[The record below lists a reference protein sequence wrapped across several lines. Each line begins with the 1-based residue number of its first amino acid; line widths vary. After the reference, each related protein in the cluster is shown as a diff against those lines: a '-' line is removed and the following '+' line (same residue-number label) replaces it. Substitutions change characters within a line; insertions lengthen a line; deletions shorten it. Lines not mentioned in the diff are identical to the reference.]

1 MLSEHKATQL
11 SIFGIRKKKENVFW
25 LTNQARNPLPIGL
38 LTKLDTKLSHE

>member
-1 MLSEHKATQL
+1 MLSEHKTTQL
-11 SIFGIRKKKENVFW
+11 SIFGIRKKENVFW